1 MEFRGNMRFKPG
13 KDQPPR
19 KRVTIIA
26 DIAII
31 AQYSPRKNREN
42 LILLYSVW
50 NPPTSSGSDSGI
62 SNGRRL
68 VSAKAVIKKMKK
80 AMGCRKQSQLGI
92 GVLRRNPCWLRTMEL
107 RLRVAVDIMTLMTA
121 SPIAIS
127 KLMI

>member
-1 MEFRGNMRFKPG
+1 MDMTAMSRGGIESNGKTRSKPG

-26 DIAII
+26 DMAII

-62 SNGRRL
+62 SKGRRL

-80 AMGCRKQSQLGI
+80 AMGCRKQSQLGS
-92 GVLRRNPCWLRTMEL
+92 GVLERNPC
-107 RLRVAVDIMTLMTA
+107 
-121 SPIAIS
+121 
-127 KLMI
+127 